1 MPHIHTYMHTYI
13 IYGASLIAQW
23 VNTWEYH
30 IYTYMQTYMSHM
42 HHIYCK
48 HIYINMC
55 INTYT
60 YITPEGKK
68 QSIRHVT
75 VYIYIVCVCVSVYKD
90 THTHAYILTESVF
103 MAIRLQLMK
112 LWSIQLLNSVL

>member
-1 MPHIHTYMHTYI
+1 
-13 IYGASLIAQW
+13 
-23 VNTWEYH
+23 
-30 IYTYMQTYMSHM
+30 MSHM

-48 HIYINMC
+48 HMYINMC

-68 QSIRHVT
+68 QSICHVSDSHT
-75 VYIYIVCVCVSVYKD
+75 HTHIYMCVCVCVCIKI
-90 THTHAYILTESVF
+90 HTHIHTYILTESIF

-112 LWSIQLLNSVL
+112 LSSVQLLNSML